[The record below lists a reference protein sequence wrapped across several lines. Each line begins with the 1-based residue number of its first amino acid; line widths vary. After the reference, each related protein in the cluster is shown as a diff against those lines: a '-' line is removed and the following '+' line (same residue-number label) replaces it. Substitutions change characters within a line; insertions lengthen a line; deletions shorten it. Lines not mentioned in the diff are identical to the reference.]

1 MTMDNFENTSH
12 TPLHPPPIPLS
23 LQVEQAVELYFSQ
36 LQDHTISNLYTLVM
50 NEVERP
56 LLVAVLKHSGYNQTK
71 ASKVLGISRSTLRKK
86 IDLHQ
91 LS

>member
-1 MTMDNFENTSH
+1 MNDSDNIVHPRF
-12 TPLHPPPIPLS
+12 HPPPIPLS
-23 LQVEQAVELYFSQ
+23 RQVEQAVELYFSQ

-50 NEVERP
+50 NEVEKP
-56 LLVAVLKHSGYNQTK
+56 LLAAVLKHSGYNQTK

-86 IDLHQ
+86 IDFHH